1 MLPGPKELMNTQR
14 FYLYLNLTKPS
25 RYLCLSYCF
34 SNGKGEPVSPAYLI
48 HSIQKLYPE
57 IEVKNAMDEEFAL
70 GSMELPGTSLECF
83 LKGLTEGALGKGDPF
98 YGELYS
104 WYLRSPKYRELARKL
119 VEASMTRR
127 PSDVIS
133 KSVAKVLYGEVSPYS
148 ATRLERF
155 SACAFAHFL
164 QYGLSLTER
173 AEYEF
178 RPMDMGNIMHK
189 VMEKFAKDGEKG
201 RAEMGHPY
209 GRREK

>member
-1 MLPGPKELMNTQR
+1 MELAPGPKGADEHPAL
-14 FYLYLNLTKPS
+14 
-25 RYLCLSYCF
+25 LSLPE
-34 SNGKGEPVSPAYLI
+34 SDQAKPVSLSFLLFFQRKRGACKPGVSDPQHPEAL
-48 HSIQKLYPE
+48 PE

-133 KSVAKVLYGEVSPYS
+133 KSVAKVLYGEVSPLQCYQ
-148 ATRLERF
+148 AGTFFRLCICPF
-155 SACAFAHFL
+155 SPVWPEPDGAC
-164 QYGLSLTER
+164 R
-173 AEYEF
+173 
-178 RPMDMGNIMHK
+178 
-189 VMEKFAKDGEKG
+189 V
-201 RAEMGHPY
+201 
-209 GRREK
+209 